1 MKIEIGCTKCNFK
14 VKADFEKGTYLTP
27 EGLKSI
33 AEFFGLTPTPTGYIC
48 KKCLGKQNKNKG
60 EDEI

>member
-14 VKADFEKGTYLTP
+14 VKADFEKGTCLTP
-27 EGLKSI
+27 EGLKSM

-48 KKCLGKQNKNKG
+48 KKMFRKT
-60 EDEI
+60 E

>member
-14 VKADFEKGTYLTP
+14 VKADLKKGTYLTP
-27 EGLKSI
+27 EDLKSM

-48 KKCLGKQNKNKG
+48 KKCLEKQNKNKE